1 MRPPMSSTSCGSW
14 SVYAVISLVLQA
26 LTIAVVYVFEG
37 PLGSWSG
44 VVFITAYF
52 LMFWAAWPIAL
63 RLTEPKD
70 KGAVANAQKA

>member
-1 MRPPMSSTSCGSW
+1 MSSTSSLW
-14 SVYAVISLVLQA
+14 LMVVYAVISLVLQA
-26 LTIAVVYVFEG
+26 LTIAVVYVLEG

-70 KGAVANAQKA
+70 EAVANAQKA